1 MKTSQQK
8 IKKGVDKFNW
18 ICYNEFIKRKEIQTM
33 KYELR
38 YLVQTWKED
47 KTYCIKQAVVILCG
61 VALVI
66 VQTIAL
72 LK

>member
-1 MKTSQQK
+1 
-8 IKKGVDKFNW
+8 
-18 ICYNEFIKRKEIQTM
+18 M

-38 YLVQTWKED
+38 YLAETWRED

-61 VALVI
+61 IALVI